1 MPNTPSR
8 MARKQAR
15 RPKKKSRRWLTVIK
29 ALLILFAVGV
39 VSGLGLFA
47 YYASSAPT
55 VTEAQLKSGGSP
67 TLYDASNHVFTT
79 LGVESRTYV
88 HSDQIPQ
95 TLKDA
100 VVSIEDRRFYQE
112 RWGIDPIRIV
122 GATFSNVMGRL
133 TGRSNGLQGG
143 STLTQQLIK
152 LSVFSTKAS
161 DQTLKRKAQE
171 AWLAIKLEQ
180 KYSKE
185 QILEYYINKVYMD
198 NAQRGMGT
206 AAHYYF
212 NKDLKQLDLSQL
224 ALLAG
229 MPQSPA
235 GYDPYEHPE
244 AALNRRN
251 EVLQAMVTNKKV
263 SQAEANA
270 AKAKP
275 VTDGLAKKKAQTN
288 DSTTDKV
295 IDSYLT
301 SVIKE
306 VKKETGIDPYSENL
320 KIYTNI
326 DMKAQRRLY
335 DIVNT
340 NDYVTFPNDS
350 LQTAVTI
357 TDPQTGRVIA
367 QSGGRKTG
375 NVRLAYNRATQNDR
389 SNGSTMKPLLDY
401 GPAIEYLNYSTY
413 QQMEDAPYMWP
424 GSDVPVN
431 NIDHKFLGRISI
443 RDALVKSRNP
453 VAGRTLEAVGLAK
466 GLNFL
471 KGLGIT
477 LPSNQ
482 RVYPSAIGAS
492 ATTEQEAAAYGAFA
506 NGGTYYKP
514 SYVRKIVDMD
524 GRTTTFEHQGTK
536 AMKASTAYM
545 ITDILKSVMTRGTGI
560 YARIPGLYEAGK
572 TGTSDYGAPELKTN
586 PALSGLAKDIW
597 FTGYTTQ
604 RVMSI
609 WTGYDKPLQNGLGAS
624 SNLIAQQIYKAMMS
638 YLVDSENLPNQD
650 WHKPSSVQVAHILK
664 GSNPGTAVT
673 GNTANTTRE
682 LYVRGHGPATQT
694 AAIETPSSTS
704 ATSSTTS
711 ESTSTA
717 STPAASTSSESS
729 SSSVSDD
736 TSATVPSS
744 NTESSDTASSTES
757 SAASTEQH

>member
-1 MPNTPSR
+1 MANTPSR

-15 RPKKKSRRWLTVIK
+15 KPKKKRRWLTVLK
-29 ALLILFAVGV
+29 TLLIIFVVGV
-39 VSGLGLFA
+39 VAGIGLFA
-47 YYASSAPT
+47 YYASSAPK
-55 VTEAQLKSGGSP
+55 VTESALKSGGSS
-67 TLYDASNHVFTT
+67 TLYDKSGNAITT

-88 HSDQIPQ
+88 NADEIPQ

-112 RWGIDPIRIV
+112 RWGIDPIRIASAAMNNVV
-122 GATFSNVMGRL
+122 GRV
-133 TGRSNGLQGG
+133 TGRGSGLQGG

-180 KYSKE
+180 SYSKE
-185 QILEYYINKVYMD
+185 QILEFYINKVYMD

-206 AAHYYF
+206 AAKYYF
-212 NKDLKQLDLSQL
+212 NKDLKQLDLAQM

-235 GYDPYEHPE
+235 GYDPYQHPE
-244 AALNRRN
+244 AATTRRN
-251 EVLQAMVTNKKV
+251 EVLSAMVTNKKI
-263 SQAEANA
+263 SQAQADA
-270 AKAKP
+270 AKAQP
-275 VTDGLAKKKAQTN
+275 VTDGLVPQKTQTTN
-288 DSTTDKV
+288 TGTDKV

-306 VKKETGIDPYSENL
+306 VKAKTGVDPYSENL

-326 DMKAQRRLY
+326 DMKAQQRLY

-340 NDYVTFPNDS
+340 DKYVQFPNDS

-357 TDPQTGRVIA
+357 TNPNNGNVIA
-367 QSGGRKTG
+367 QIGGRKTG
-375 NVRLAYNRATQNDR
+375 DVRLAYNRATQNDR

-413 QQMEDAPYMWP
+413 QQMEDEPFMWP
-424 GSDVPVN
+424 NSTVSVN
-431 NIDHKFLGRISI
+431 NIDHQFLGRISI
-443 RDALVKSRNP
+443 REALVKSRNP
-453 VAGRTLEAVGLAK
+453 VAGRTLKAVGLSR

-477 LPSNQ
+477 LPENQ

-492 ATTEQEAAAYGAFA
+492 VTTEQEAAAYSAFA

-514 SYVRKIVDMD
+514 TYVRKVVDME
-524 GRTTTFEHQGTK
+524 GRTTNFTSNGTR

-545 ITDILKSVMTRGTGI
+545 ITDMLKGVLTNGTGV
-560 YARIPGLYEAGK
+560 YAKISGLQEAGK
-572 TGTSDYGAPELKTN
+572 TGTSDYGPEELKTN

-604 RVMSI
+604 RTMSI
-609 WTGYDKPLQNGLGAS
+609 WTGYDKPLQNGLGNG

-638 YLVDSENLPNQD
+638 YMVDSENLPNKD
-650 WHKPSSVQVAHILK
+650 WTKPSSVLVEHILK

-682 LYVRGHGPATQT
+682 LYVRGHGPSTKT
-694 AAIETPSSTS
+694 AVADTPSSSSSTS
-704 ATSSTTS
+704 STSSTTS
-711 ESTSTA
+711 
-717 STPAASTSSESS
+717 SSESS
-729 SSSVSDD
+729 SVSSSSELPSSSSSSAESSSEPSVS
-736 TSATVPSS
+736 S
-744 NTESSDTASSTES
+744 S
-757 SAASTEQH
+757 SASGGSPGPDGTTPQ